1 MNCFENIVGIKNCN
15 STQYEYWLDG
25 YGLSLKQLE
34 AIADESAISGKQL
47 FKDISEQAYLSLFND
62 ITFKGFNANKI
73 LQEINLKADT
83 CTEYG
88 NFGIE
93 RPSNIKEIEF
103 NCYNRDCELINFYL
117 NSIKLHV
124 KQGGNTT
131 ISIKYNGVT
140 QVLFSGVVDSDAIVN
155 IEIPSVQGFLSST
168 FSILVDLT
176 NISVCSGNFNS
187 DCSACGVFYTKSSEI
202 NYGFEVDM
210 RVQCDKSIWICKHK
224 DLLVQ
229 AYIYK
234 ILGLYWHRRYLSDRV
249 KESDRNYEV
258 ANMNFYDSIYNA
270 VVPKESSPSGKGM
283 YQLELEKANKA
294 ILPPKCRCCIECE
307 SNINYKI
314 SIR

>member
-131 ISIKYNGVT
+131 ISIKYSGVT
-140 QVLFSGVVDSDAIVN
+140 QVLFNGSVDSDTTVN
-155 IEIPSVQGFLSST
+155 IEIPSTQGFVSST

-187 DCSACGVFYTKSSEI
+187 DCSVCGVFYTKSSEI
-202 NYGFEVDM
+202 NYGFEIDM

-224 DLLVQ
+224 DILVQ

-234 ILGLYWHRRYLSDRV
+234 ILGLYWHRKYLSDRV

>member
-15 STQYEYWLDG
+15 NTQYQYWLDG

-73 LQEINLKADT
+73 LQEIHLKADE
-83 CTEYG
+83 CIEYG

-93 RPSNIKEIEF
+93 NPNNIKKIEF

-124 KQGGNTT
+124 KQGGTTT
-131 ISIKYNGVT
+131 ISIKYSGVT
-140 QVLFSGVVDSDAIVN
+140 QVLFSGSVDSDTILKVDTN
-155 IEIPSVQGFLSST
+155 SFVSST
-168 FSILVDLT
+168 FSILIDLT
-176 NISVCSGNFNS
+176 NISVCSGLFNS
-187 DCSACGVFYTKSSEI
+187 DCSDCGIFYTKSSTI
-202 NYGFEVDM
+202 NYGLEIDM

-224 DLLVQ
+224 DILVQ

-249 KESDRNYEV
+249 KESDKDLEI

-270 VVPKESSPSGKGM
+270 IVSIKGSPAGKGV

-307 SNINYKI
+307 SNINYKT